1 MDQPEQENHAQ
12 ENDFS
17 EIFSLFSDITS
28 SAEDSKDTSLLTSLK
43 PYLSEKRQ
51 KKIDQCEK
59 IMMMINTFKLFN
71 ALNENEDTTE
81 S

>member
-1 MDQPEQENHAQ
+1 MDEPEQENNSQ

-17 EIFSLFSDITS
+17 EIFSLFSDITNS
-28 SAEDSKDTSLLTSLK
+28 SEDSKDTSLLNSLK
-43 PYLSEKRQ
+43 PYLNEKRQ

-59 IMMMINTFKLFN
+59 IMMMINAFKLFN
-71 ALNENEDTTE
+71 ALNETEDNE